1 MRTRVSR
8 RRDRRWTRGR
18 STDGLTARKSVGRD
32 SACPGLRNGQSHS
45 FFITIVRSNGRADMR
60 RLAARTCRA
69 QFLAASL
76 EGWTDRTSMRWWTL
90 RRCSP
95 AWSACRF
102 IVVPLIN
109 AVNGFSVLE
118 GSPRGCCD

>member
-1 MRTRVSR
+1 MSSR
-8 RRDRRWTRGR
+8 RNRRWTRGW

-32 SACPGLRNGQSHS
+32 SACPGLRNGQSDS
-45 FFITIVRSNGRADMR
+45 FFITVVRSNRRADMR
-60 RLAARTCRA
+60 RLAAGSCRA
-69 QFLAASL
+69 QLLAASM
-76 EGWTDRTSMRWWTL
+76 EGWTDRTSLRWRTL

-95 AWSACRF
+95 LWSACRF